1 MNLLKGIPVHRM
13 LEVWSLGGTILDQF
27 IAYLDDLVWG
37 PWMLVLLLGSGCYL
51 MLRLDMLPLK
61 NLKFALRCA
70 FGLEEEREAGHRGE
84 DLQRGV
90 SGELP
95 PKDSRR
101 RISIEDGR
109 MLNEPSGGKT
119 FGENSFGKKKR
130 GMLSSGKSPSSQGRK
145 ASKGGKVSS
154 GKVSSL
160 ASLTTEL
167 ATTLGIGNIV
177 GVATAM
183 VLGGPGALFWMV
195 ATSIVGMA
203 TKLVE
208 SMLAVKYR
216 GKNDR
221 GEIAGGPMYTC
232 LHGFP
237 NKTAGKV
244 LGFLFALFAVTASF
258 GMGNMTQSNSIA
270 DAVWVSFGVPKENT
284 GLLLTIVTILVVLGG
299 IGVIGKVTQ
308 ILVPFMG
315 VFYLVGALAVIVTHW
330 KNLPGAV
337 AGILTA
343 AFYPEAV
350 SGGIFGSVTVSAF
363 QSLRWGVSRGIFSNE
378 AGLGASGITTA
389 AADTEDYVRQGYISM
404 TGVFLDTAVVCT
416 ITGLAFA
423 ASGVLGSRDAN
434 GNPLTG
440 TALTLAAFRTTL
452 GDWGGSFVSICIV
465 LFAFATIIG
474 WAYQGERAF
483 EFLMGGKSRYN
494 LWYRFAYGLTAFLG
508 CISSLE
514 TVWNFSDICNALMAV
529 PNLICVLALSGKA
542 CREIKA
548 YPVPGEGRM
557 RHGGKAAGK
566 ADGRKKA
573 LHVRY

>member
-1 MNLLKGIPVHRM
+1 MNLEVCLFVHR
-13 LEVWSLGGTILDQF
+13 LSEKLVLGATVLDQF
-27 IAYLDDLVWG
+27 IEYLDNLVWG

-51 MLRLDMLPLK
+51 TLRLDLLPLK

-70 FGLEEEREAGHRGE
+70 FGLETEAECGKGRGDAKTGERLSGRRNVGE
-84 DLQRGV
+84 
-90 SGELP
+90 
-95 PKDSRR
+95 
-101 RISIEDGR
+101 
-109 MLNEPSGGKT
+109 
-119 FGENSFGKKKR
+119 KR
-130 GMLSSGKSPSSQGRK
+130 SGKRAG
-145 ASKGGKVSS
+145 

-195 ATSIVGMA
+195 ATSFVGMA

-216 GKNDR
+216 GVNDR
-221 GEIAGGPMYTC
+221 GEFAGGPMYTC

-237 NKTAGKV
+237 DKTAGRI
-244 LGFLFALFAVTASF
+244 LGFAFALFAVTASF

-270 DAVWVSFGVPKENT
+270 DAVWVAFGVPKENT

-308 ILVPFMG
+308 VLVPFMG
-315 VFYLVGALAVIVTHW
+315 VFYLIGAMAVILTHW
-330 KNLPGAV
+330 RNLPGAV
-337 AGILTA
+337 GGILTA

-350 SGGIFGSVTVSAF
+350 SGGLFGSITVSAF

-404 TGVFLDTAVVCT
+404 TGVFLDTVVVCT

-423 ASGVLGSRDAN
+423 SSGVLGRTDGA

-440 TALTLAAFRTTL
+440 TALTLAAFQTTL
-452 GDWGGSFVSICIV
+452 GKWGSSFVSICIV

-483 EFLMGGKSRYN
+483 EFLMGGKSKYN

-514 TVWNFSDICNALMAV
+514 TVWNFSDICNGLMAV

-548 YPVPGEGRM
+548 YPVSSEKWRKGR
-557 RHGGKAAGK
+557 RP
-566 ADGRKKA
+566 A
-573 LHVRY
+573 LREQRDAN

>member
-1 MNLLKGIPVHRM
+1 MNSGTGIFVF
-13 LEVWSLGGTILDQF
+13 GGAVLDQF
-27 IAYLDDLVWG
+27 IKYLDDLVWG
-37 PWMLVLLLGSGCYL
+37 PWMLALLLGSGCYL
-51 MLRLDMLPLK
+51 MLRLELLPLK
-61 NLKFALRCA
+61 NLRFALRCA
-70 FGLEEEREAGHRGE
+70 FGLETEEKEPGE
-84 DLQRGV
+84 G
-90 SGELP
+90 
-95 PKDSRR
+95 KH
-101 RISIEDGR
+101 
-109 MLNEPSGGKT
+109 SGGKRT
-119 FGENSFGKKKR
+119 
-130 GMLSSGKSPSSQGRK
+130 GRK
-145 ASKGGKVSS
+145 QAKKS
-154 GKVSSL
+154 GRVSSL

-167 ATTLGIGNIV
+167 ATTLGIGNII

-216 GKNDR
+216 GTNDK

-232 LHGFP
+232 LHAFP
-237 NKTAGKV
+237 NRRAGRF

-270 DAVWVSFGVPKENT
+270 DSVWVSFGVPKENT
-284 GLLLTIVTILVVLGG
+284 GLFLTIVTILVVLGG

-308 ILVPFMG
+308 VLVPFMG
-315 VFYLVGALAVIVTHW
+315 VFYLLGALAVIATHL
-330 KNLPGAV
+330 KDLPGAV
-337 AGILTA
+337 MGILTA

-350 SGGIFGSVTVSAF
+350 SGGIFGSITVTAF

-389 AADTEDYVRQGYISM
+389 AADTEDYIRQGYISM
-404 TGVFLDTAVVCT
+404 TGVFLDTVVVCT

-423 ASGVLGSRDAN
+423 VSGVLGKMDAN

-440 TALTLAAFRTTL
+440 TELTLAAFRTTF

-483 EFLMGGKSRYN
+483 EFLMGGKSKYN

-542 CREIKA
+542 CREIRA
-548 YPVPGEGRM
+548 YPVPGTGRQQGKVLGKQAVSGCKHPDY
-557 RHGGKAAGK
+557 RVSGGQ
-566 ADGRKKA
+566 
-573 LHVRY
+573 